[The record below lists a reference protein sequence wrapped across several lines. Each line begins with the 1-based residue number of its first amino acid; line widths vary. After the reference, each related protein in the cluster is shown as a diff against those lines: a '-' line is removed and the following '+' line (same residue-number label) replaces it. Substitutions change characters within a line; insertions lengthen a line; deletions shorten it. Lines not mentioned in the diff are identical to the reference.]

1 MSVRLGAGVHGFR
14 WTTRAPISPLSLVTF
29 NDLDLPGKP
38 ERVAERSC
46 LPSPY
51 TGIVGRTAV
60 HVLKTQ
66 RATGGDPKSKRV
78 SEFRSCVKVKV
89 AVLGFRS

>member
-1 MSVRLGAGVHGFR
+1 MPLGAGVHGFR

-38 ERVAERSC
+38 ERAAERSC

-66 RATGGDPKSKRV
+66 RATGAGDPKSKRV
-78 SEFRSCVKVKV
+78 SEFGSCVKVEV
-89 AVLGFRS
+89 GVLGFRS